1 VESGSAGLPSQA
13 DGLALEGLRGEQR
26 PPVLPELLDAPARE
40 HAEHRRPKPPRR
52 QQLDER
58 FLRAAVAQRL
68 PRPVDAHQRPSLAAS
83 AAHEEEVVGDAAG
96 DPRRRAPARPRRE
109 LGHGGRG
116 LAQATLRDGVHCRH
130 GCGLRARTTIIIGS
144 YTTFG

>member
-1 VESGSAGLPSQA
+1 MMAASSSALGSMAGKLCVVTGANSGIGK
-13 DGLALEGLRGEQR
+13 EI
-26 PPVLPELLDAPARE
+26 ARE
-40 HAEHRRPKPPRR
+40 FAREGARVVLACRSR
-52 QQLDER
+52 ER
-58 FLRAAVAQRL
+58 
-68 PRPVDAHQRPSLAAS
+68 AAS